1 MPTLV
6 VANAVTYIQKGVN
19 TSLSKL
25 LYLYSTVVLLF
36 LQDAYHAFIKPLR
49 RMCHCT
55 AAAVSTIR
63 QSAYNAYGGRQQRVR
78 QSAYTDPSFTNK

>member
-6 VANAVTYIQKGVN
+6 VANAVTYIQKAVN

-36 LQDAYHAFIKPLR
+36 LQDAYHVFITPLH

-55 AAAVSTIR
+55 AAVASTIR
-63 QSAYNAYGGRQQRVR
+63 QSAYNVYGSRRTTRTTVGVH
-78 QSAYTDPSFTNK
+78 